1 VCCTIMW
8 TLSLLTDTV
17 EMLVLARMH
26 IQTPRAVNSASR
38 LHSGQQKPT
47 SVANRQRK
55 NDRHDKILWFY
66 KFCNN
71 QHGQHFRVKQMQ
83 CINKIGT
90 SSAFLTFCTTL
101 YCHRRGKVIKWV
113 QKVACDKAQWF
124 ILVTQNHACIFSFL
138 LLKSSIWFCFCW
150 TNIIS

>member
-1 VCCTIMW
+1 M
-8 TLSLLTDTV
+8 LS
-17 EMLVLARMH
+17 
-26 IQTPRAVNSASR
+26 IQPLRFI
-38 LHSGQQKPT
+38 Q
-47 SVANRQRK
+47 ANRNLPQWLTGREK
-55 NDRHDKILWFY
+55 MTDMTKY
-66 KFCNN
+66 CNFTSIVAVQLMVLISAH
-71 QHGQHFRVKQMQ
+71 QHGQHLRVKQMQ

-138 LLKSSIWFCFCW
+138 LLKSSICFCFC
-150 TNIIS
+150 